1 MRLKPEKIEQLSE
14 FIHDRLGLVPDLKL
28 KGEKKDIVFEIV
40 KIITEDLKTEDEIE
54 AEARKILESHEDE
67 IRRSG
72 VRHDI
77 ALQKT
82 KLKLA
87 RDRKFVL

>member
-14 FIHDRLGLVPDLKL
+14 FIYDRINLIPEMKL
-28 KGEKKDIVFEIV
+28 KGEKRDIVFEISKV
-40 KIITEDLKTEDEIE
+40 ITEDLKTEDEIE

-87 RDRKFVL
+87 RDKRFVL